1 MQDYAHAHTI
11 LNLLWYLLSRTTNET
26 DAARC
31 QLLAHLSAQQALALR
46 IKMIC
51 MLHARYVWG
60 NPEIWA
66 GLLNSYDVCRLY
78 ISANVTLL
86 HHERVWTLCRC
97 TFLVMVLTARPHPE
111 ANEVQ
116 L

>member
-86 HHERVWTLCRC
+86 HPTS
-97 TFLVMVLTARPHPE
+97 
-111 ANEVQ
+111 Q

>member
-46 IKMIC
+46 IIIC

-66 GLLNSYDVCRLY
+66 GLLNSYDVSRLY
-78 ISANVTLL
+78 ISSAPAPQT
-86 HHERVWTLCRC
+86 
-97 TFLVMVLTARPHPE
+97 
-111 ANEVQ
+111 
-116 L
+116 